1 MTEQTSPY
9 RTLENGAI
17 DLAYYDR
24 RARQIR
30 SADAFSACRLLR
42 DLLQALPRK
51 LTVTL
56 ESALRSRASIEERKG
71 EPAALPAV

>member
-1 MTEQTSPY
+1 MTEQTSTY

-30 SADAFSACRLLR
+30 SADAFSACRLLG

-51 LTVTL
+51 LTV
-56 ESALRSRASIEERKG
+56 SAGSVLRSRASIEKRKG

>member
-1 MTEQTSPY
+1 MSEQTSQY

-30 SADAFSACRLLR
+30 SADAFSVCGLLGELLR
-42 DLLQALPRK
+42 AALRK
-51 LTVTL
+51 LTL
-56 ESALRSRASIEERKG
+56 IFGSALRSGSPIEERKG

>member
-1 MTEQTSPY
+1 MSEQTSQY
-9 RTLENGAI
+9 RTLQNGAI

-30 SADAFSACRLLR
+30 STDAFSACRLLG
-42 DLLQALPRK
+42 DLLRAAPRK
-51 LTVTL
+51 LTVIFG
-56 ESALRSRASIEERKG
+56 SALRSPAAVEKRKC

>member
-1 MTEQTSPY
+1 MSEQTSQY

-30 SADAFSACRLLR
+30 SADAFSACRLLG

-56 ESALRSRASIEERKG
+56 GSTFRSPSPVEKRKG
-71 EPAALPAV
+71 GPTALPAV

>member
-1 MTEQTSPY
+1 MTEQTSTY

-30 SADAFSACRLLR
+30 SADAFSACRLLGE
-42 DLLQALPRK
+42 LLRAAPRK
-51 LTVTL
+51 LTL
-56 ESALRSRASIEERKG
+56 IFGSALRSPAPVEKRKG